1 MSVHVNSVDLEARN
15 TVRNRVTNGTLIYV
29 AKVRLLAAFQASTEW
44 SELDVGFLA
53 LSAAGSE
60 RAFLTLFDTN
70 DFSVIMIH
78 EIYYK
83 FDKNYAR
90 MSPLLYAFPSDICM
104 IGIQFLLESEAK
116 EMEKQ
121 IIKATPVKGFSL
133 GFRRF
138 FGNRSKAKGEVVVSM
153 PQETE
158 KEAGMAW
165 DPERGYEVTGSLEDL
180 SAEHKQFML
189 DQGYSGGKP

>member
-15 TVRNRVTNGTLIYV
+15 TVRSRVTNGTLIYV
-29 AKVRLLAAFQASTEW
+29 AKVRVLAAFQVSTEW
-44 SELDVGFLA
+44 SELDVGYLA

-60 RAFLTLFDTN
+60 RAFLTLFDPN

-83 FDKNYAR
+83 FDKNYSR
-90 MSPLLYAFPSDICM
+90 MSPLLYTFPSDICM
-104 IGIQFLLESEAK
+104 IGLQFLLETEAK

-121 IIKATPVKGFSL
+121 IIKATPAKGFGTGL
-133 GFRRF
+133 RRM
-138 FGNRSKAKGEVVVSM
+138 FGTRSKAKADMTVSM

-165 DPERGYEVTGSLEDL
+165 DPETGYEVSGSLEGL
-180 SAEHKQFML
+180 SAEHKQFVL
-189 DQGYSGGKP
+189 DQGCTSDKP